1 MSTAAGGP
9 RDRDD
14 ARPAASDDLPAAAG
28 DVTTGVSGG
37 GGPAGRRVRP
47 SAGVRLGLLA
57 AWGLTVVAVRG
68 PWWAVG
74 FAVVT
79 VAVAVAARLPR
90 RALRALV
97 PILITATVAGAYQAW
112 ARGWE
117 VGLEVALDLVT
128 VVLAAIVVTATTP
141 VSALLDAAARAA
153 RPFARWVD
161 PERVALALALTVRS
175 LPALLDAAR
184 ETRDA
189 ARARGLER
197 DPRALVVP
205 AAVRAVGRARATG
218 EALAARG
225 LGD

>member
-1 MSTAAGGP
+1 MSRVATPVAG
-9 RDRDD
+9 
-14 ARPAASDDLPAAAG
+14 AG
-28 DVTTGVSGG
+28 RTGVRGAV
-37 GGPAGRRVRP
+37 GPARAPVRP
-47 SAGVRLGLLA
+47 PAGVRLLLLA

-68 PWWAVG
+68 SAWAVG
-74 FAVVT
+74 FAAVT
-79 VAVAVAARLPR
+79 VMLAVVARVPR

-97 PILITATVAGAYQAW
+97 PILVTATVAGAYQTW
-112 ARGWE
+112 ARGWAT
-117 VGLEVALDLVT
+117 GLEVALDLVT
-128 VVLAAIVVTATTP
+128 VVLAALVVTATTP
-141 VSALLDAAARAA
+141 VSAMLDTLARAA
-153 RPFARWVD
+153 RPLARWVD

-175 LPALLDAAR
+175 LPALLASAR

>member
-1 MSTAAGGP
+1 MTGARAA
-9 RDRDD
+9 
-14 ARPAASDDLPAAAG
+14 
-28 DVTTGVSGG
+28 V
-37 GGPAGRRVRP
+37 GPARAPLRP
-47 SAGVRLGLLA
+47 SAGARLLLLA
-57 AWGLTVVAVRG
+57 AWGVVVVAVRG
-68 PWWAVG
+68 PGWAVT
-74 FAVVT
+74 FAAVTVTLAVV
-79 VAVAVAARLPR
+79 ARVPR
-90 RALRALV
+90 RALRALA
-97 PILITATVAGAYQAW
+97 PILLTATVAGAYQTW
-112 ARGWE
+112 ARGWPT
-117 VGLEVALDLVT
+117 GLEVALDLVT
-128 VVLAAIVVTATTP
+128 VVLAALVVTATTP

-153 RPFARWVD
+153 RPLARWVD

-175 LPALLDAAR
+175 LPALLESAR

>member
-1 MSTAAGGP
+1 MSAP
-9 RDRDD
+9 L
-14 ARPAASDDLPAAAG
+14 RP
-28 DVTTGVSGG
+28 
-37 GGPAGRRVRP
+37 PAG
-47 SAGVRLGLLA
+47 ARLLLLA
-57 AWGLTVVAVRG
+57 AWGLVVVLVRG
-68 PWWAVG
+68 PVSAAG

-79 VAVAVAARLPR
+79 IAVAAVVRVPR
-90 RALRALV
+90 RALRGLI
-97 PILITATVAGAYQAW
+97 PILLTAALAGAYQTW
-112 ARGWE
+112 ARGW
-117 VGLEVALDLVT
+117 VTALEVALDLVT

-141 VSALLDAAARAA
+141 VSALLDTTARAA

-175 LPALLDAAR
+175 LPALLESAR

-189 ARARGLER
+189 ARARGVER